1 MKTRN
6 LILFG
11 GIGLAAAYLFLMRKR
26 TSQLAPAASP
36 VDTQDAIEP
45 AAPPATKE
53 STDLTLGNL
62 FKSSAP
68 SRLSGYTQ
76 VFNNRVYTKV
86 KDLYGEDANTGLYP
100 ESKKLGLY
108 QRIWMNLTAK
118 GVSNPNNATL
128 GQIGPA
134 LKDIAQE
141 GFNYKHRNTNQRA
154 PRTLR
159 GGVGSTT
166 LGRVPRPLGGRRNI

>member
-11 GIGLAAAYLFLMRKR
+11 GMGLAAAYLFLMRKR
-26 TSQLAPAASP
+26 TSQLAPVAPP

-45 AAPPATKE
+45 AAPPATRE
-53 STDLTLGNL
+53 SSDLTLGNL
-62 FKSSAP
+62 LNGKSGGTSLPTRSASAP

-76 VFNNRVYTKV
+76 VFSNRVYTKV
-86 KDLYGEDANTGLYP
+86 MDFYGPDANIGLYP
-100 ESKKLGLY
+100 ESKRLGLF

-128 GQIGPA
+128 GEIGPA

-141 GFNYKHRNTNQRA
+141 GFNYKHR
-154 PRTLR
+154 
-159 GGVGSTT
+159 
-166 LGRVPRPLGGRRNI
+166 